1 MGKTITIIGIVLLLG
16 IRVYGQSVQVRVSNA
31 KPQPGEIIYL
41 EYTYPTKPKDMP
53 KTIWSY
59 VASICLDG
67 RYSHNY
73 LYSYVYE
80 VRTFKP
86 GLLKI
91 PSFAVQSE
99 GRQIHSPNIK
109 IPVGNVSQGK

>member
-1 MGKTITIIGIVLLLG
+1 MMVVVT
-16 IRVYGQSVQVRVSNA
+16 YGQSVQVRVSNV

-41 EYTYPTKPKDMP
+41 EYIYPTKPKDMP

-59 VASICLDG
+59 VATIRLDG
-67 RYSHNY
+67 RYAYNY

-80 VRTFKP
+80 IRTFKS

-91 PSFAVQSE
+91 SSFTVQSE
-99 GRQIHSPNIK
+99 GRQVHSPNIE
-109 IPVGNVSQGK
+109 IPIGNVSRGK